1 MQAILLRHALRELRA
16 HAARYVS
23 LPALTILATYLVV
36 SILAAAQSV
45 IATTTGAAARNA
57 LEDGQF
63 TLARTL
69 TDEERDEL
77 VDAGV
82 SVEAEPSLDFT
93 VRNAAGTDATLRLL
107 ANRTDIDR
115 VDVAAGR
122 AAQGADEALVER
134 RYAEVN
140 GINAGDTLELGGRTL
155 TVVGIGISPDYELCV
170 REPSDAYAE
179 ASAFGTI
186 FVTSQTY
193 DELRDAG
200 AASTAETLT
209 YAYRFDASEAT
220 LPARDQVTTN
230 ADLRVWLRDHVGAA
244 LSGFMTAQ
252 DNPRVLAAADD
263 VSINVR
269 VSLFAGV
276 IVFALVA
283 YAVSVFVAHTVE
295 SERRSIGTLR
305 ALGVSSAQLV
315 VAYALL
321 ATLMC
326 LAGGIIGTALGYSG
340 PGMSMTTDS
349 TTGYYS
355 VPNLQTAYVPWVV
368 AHGLAMP
375 PAIALVVNVIA
386 LRRLL
391 SPPVLAL
398 LGDGPARAG
407 EGSSRRRAPRGRADR
422 IERAGFFRAFQLA
435 QLSRDRRGVLAVLGG
450 LFVSLLVLVLSLDCL
465 VLASSAKTI
474 TADTITYERMY
485 LLSDSSAKLPDD
497 AEPAFV
503 RGFTTTVDGYSMDVS
518 VIGIEDANPYFPAVD
533 DLHADEVNVGSITAQ
548 KLGLAPG
555 DDFYLTDAATGSSYR
570 LTVRDVVDYDSGL
583 VCFMGAAGM
592 RELFGMPAGYANVA
606 YAAHPLDLDAD
617 AVFSTTTRDNLLSA
631 VDAVSEQMGPMVA
644 TLMSAS
650 VAIALV
656 VLYQMTKVMVDRSSQ
671 GIALM
676 RVFGYRAR
684 EVRRLYLN
692 GSLALVA
699 LTTPVLI
706 VAAKA
711 VIDAAYPS
719 FIANV
724 VIPFN
729 VAWPAWL
736 YAVVYAGVLVAY
748 LLVRTLLVRHVN
760 SVSPREVLGADA

>member
-1 MQAILLRHALRELRA
+1 
-16 HAARYVS
+16 
-23 LPALTILATYLVV
+23 VV

-77 VDAGV
+77 ADAGV

-276 IVFALVA
+276 IVFVPRCLRDLGVRGAHGGVRGALDRNA
-283 YAVSVFVAHTVE
+283 ACP
-295 SERRSIGTLR
+295 RRELRAARGGLRASRHADVPGGRHHRHGSGLLGTRHVDNDGHDHGVLLGPQSPDGLR
-305 ALGVSSAQLV
+305 ALGRRLRPGHAAGHRARGERRRPEAAPEPAGAGASGRRPRACGRGAVSS
-315 VAYALL
+315 
-321 ATLMC
+321 
-326 LAGGIIGTALGYSG
+326 
-340 PGMSMTTDS
+340 P
-349 TTGYYS
+349 
-355 VPNLQTAYVPWVV
+355 
-368 AHGLAMP
+368 
-375 PAIALVVNVIA
+375 
-386 LRRLL
+386 R
-391 SPPVLAL
+391 PVQAR
-398 LGDGPARAG
+398 GPARA
-407 EGSSRRRAPRGRADR
+407 RGIRP
-422 IERAGFFRAFQLA
+422 
-435 QLSRDRRGVLAVLGG
+435 
-450 LFVSLLVLVLSLDCL
+450 LL
-465 VLASSAKTI
+465 
-474 TADTITYERMY
+474 
-485 LLSDSSAKLPDD
+485 
-497 AEPAFV
+497 
-503 RGFTTTVDGYSMDVS
+503 
-518 VIGIEDANPYFPAVD
+518 
-533 DLHADEVNVGSITAQ
+533 
-548 KLGLAPG
+548 
-555 DDFYLTDAATGSSYR
+555 
-570 LTVRDVVDYDSGL
+570 
-583 VCFMGAAGM
+583 
-592 RELFGMPAGYANVA
+592 PAG
-606 YAAHPLDLDAD
+606 P
-617 AVFSTTTRDNLLSA
+617 
-631 VDAVSEQMGPMVA
+631 
-644 TLMSAS
+644 
-650 VAIALV
+650 AL
-656 VLYQMTKVMVDRSSQ
+656 
-671 GIALM
+671 
-676 RVFGYRAR
+676 
-684 EVRRLYLN
+684 
-692 GSLALVA
+692 
-699 LTTPVLI
+699 P
-706 VAAKA
+706 
-711 VIDAAYPS
+711 
-719 FIANV
+719 
-724 VIPFN
+724 
-729 VAWPAWL
+729 
-736 YAVVYAGVLVAY
+736 
-748 LLVRTLLVRHVN
+748 
-760 SVSPREVLGADA
+760 